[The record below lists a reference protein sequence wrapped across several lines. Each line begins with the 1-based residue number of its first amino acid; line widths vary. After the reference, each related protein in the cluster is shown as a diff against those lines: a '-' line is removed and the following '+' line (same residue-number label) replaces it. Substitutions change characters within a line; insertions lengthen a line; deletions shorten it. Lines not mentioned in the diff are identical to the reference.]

1 MTAGASGTYAVN
13 GTDITLPPTSGRW
26 MPRESLGI
34 DGNGRAIY
42 PGVREFELR
51 WQLISPSDYN
61 QLQTFFSSIG
71 NTGTVV
77 VDLPQYGAASYLFY
91 SYTGCV
97 LREPETGQYFTEN
110 QLSAFLLVTN
120 IRTT

>member
-1 MTAGASGTYAVN
+1 MSAGASGTYAIN

-26 MPRESLGI
+26 LPKEPLGI

-42 PGVREFELR
+42 SGVRQFELE
-51 WQLISPSDYN
+51 WQLISPSEYY
-61 QLQTFFSSIG
+61 QLQTFFDAVG

-77 VDLPQYGAASYLFY
+77 VDLPKYGASSYIFY

-110 QLSAFLLVTN
+110 QLDAFLLITN
-120 IRTT
+120 IRT